1 MPGGCRAGWGVGG
14 RLGKPSRSS
23 PQVLVP
29 GFPPGR
35 GLPPPQ
41 EVGPLWPQSQ
51 WLSLLSWETGV
62 PAAAPPSAAP
72 NPRPSQTT
80 AGPKP
85 PGIAL
90 LHDVAAELS
99 TPTSHLLFQIL
110 PGFLTHLE
118 LRISK

>member
-14 RLGKPSRSS
+14 RLGKPSHSS

-62 PAAAPPSAAP
+62 PATAPP
-72 NPRPSQTT
+72 
-80 AGPKP
+80 
-85 PGIAL
+85 L
-90 LHDVAAELS
+90 LHPTPGLHKLRLGPSHPASLFCMPLS
-99 TPTSHLLFQIL
+99 SQLLHLTSC
-110 PGFLTHLE
+110 
-118 LRISK
+118 SKFCLDS